1 MIEINI
7 MKNLNSISY
16 KYHSN
21 QYMYYYYIKYRVNIT
36 HTNIIYINKLHDNDI
51 LLLIIL
57 V

>member
-1 MIEINI
+1 MI
-7 MKNLNSISY
+7 NLNSISY

-21 QYMYYYYIKYRVNIT
+21 QYIYYYYIKYRVNLT